1 MTIVLAFAAAFGLSY
16 LGTRL
21 LLRHAS
27 AGAFADIPN
36 ARSSHD
42 RPKPR
47 FGGIAIV
54 GAFMATFA
62 VLCVFDPIV
71 RPFIPLTIGAII
83 LFAAG
88 IADDW
93 RGLGVVAR
101 LAVQCAAAAVA
112 MATGTLL
119 DHITLPGAH
128 TIHFGWF
135 AYPLTLFVFL
145 ASINFYN
152 FVDGID
158 GLAAGGAFI
167 AGGFLAAIALMVH
180 QPALAVVAALAS
192 ASALGFLQYNFPPSR
207 LFMGD
212 GGSTFFGYIFAG
224 LAITG
229 ARLEPGIP
237 VFIPVLLLA
246 SLYVDAA
253 LTIVRRLSRG
263 EKVFQPHR
271 THYYQR
277 LLQLGFN
284 HKQVTLVEYLIMV
297 LLGVSAVLYMRAGG
311 LFAPFAIAAWI
322 TLFTLAI
329 LKIGALER
337 GDRMFWERR
346 TLLLITADTAAI
358 VAAYLGAYF
367 LRMNFHF
374 TEPEGRAVLRALP
387 IVLVVRSACFF
398 WYGLYRSMWRYT
410 GVSDVVRVIKA
421 VSAGSAVILA
431 SVVLLYRFI
440 AFPRTLFV
448 IEYFLLILFV
458 LGARFSTRL
467 FHEIGRESESGSAR
481 RFGIIGAGDAG
492 ERALRELRA
501 GGPSATVA
509 CFIDDDPRR
518 VGLMVHGVP
527 IEGPGSRLDEIA
539 KRHRLHALVYALTD
553 HDESVAAAWVAR
565 AHGAE
570 LPLER
575 APGGADVTDEPQA
588 IMLDRVVRV
597 LGRPD
602 SSPSM
607 RAQTALRGRRVLVTH
622 GGERIGAS
630 LLTSLRLLG
639 AVPVMHFDGARERA
653 LADMHSVGTCTGSL
667 LSDADAL
674 MEAAMPDVVLH
685 AVTVEPV
692 GGLNDRA
699 FAWEHLVRE
708 TAVLAQAVWKRPGCR
723 LVIAANWGHV
733 RAAESASHMAA
744 LMEAVVLNRAGAEPA
759 AIVRLP
765 RVLTAE
771 QVATSQAAMSRV
783 SYDLLENEAAG
794 LVIEIAAGAFRGIYV
809 PAPRPEIGLTVAREA
824 ALRVHAPNAGD
835 EAALRRASAA
845 ASTVV
850 FPPEHL
856 DECGVDNGR
865 RVLSPLFPASDPFRH
880 VVMSGELDPGSE
892 ERDEWVRAVEGLLRH
907 RAFSGA
913 GPDRTA

>member
-1 MTIVLAFAAAFGLSY
+1 MMIVLAFAAAFGLSY

-21 LLRHAS
+21 LLRHA
-27 AGAFADIPN
+27 APGAFADIPN

-54 GAFMATFA
+54 SAFVATFA
-62 VLCVFDPIV
+62 AVCVFEPAARAFV
-71 RPFIPLTIGAII
+71 PLAAGAII

-93 RGLGVVAR
+93 KGLTVSAR

-119 DHITLPGAH
+119 DHVTFPGAH

-135 AYPLTLFVFL
+135 AYPLTLFVFI

-167 AGGFLAAIALMVH
+167 AGGFFAAIALMVQ
-180 QPALAVVAALAS
+180 QPALALVSAIAS

-224 LAITG
+224 LAISG

-237 VFIPVLLLA
+237 IFIPLILLS

-284 HKQVTLVEYLIMV
+284 HKQVTLVEYLIMA

-311 LFAPFAIAAWI
+311 LFAPFVLAAWL

-346 TLLLITADTAAI
+346 TMLLITADTVAI

-374 TEPEGRAVLRALP
+374 TEPEGKAVLRALP

-398 WYGLYRSMWRYT
+398 KYGLYRSMWRYT
-410 GVSDVVRVIKA
+410 GVSDVIRAIKA
-421 VSAGSAVILA
+421 VTAGSALILA

-467 FHEIGRESESGSAR
+467 FHEFGREPQGNAVR
-481 RFGIIGAGDAG
+481 RYGIIGAGDAG

-501 GGPSATVA
+501 GGPSSAVG
-509 CFIDDDPRR
+509 CFIDDDARR

-527 IEGPGSRLDEIA
+527 IEGPGSRLVDIA
-539 KRHRLHALVYALTD
+539 RRHRLHALVYALPD
-553 HDESVAAAWVAR
+553 RDESIAAAWVAR
-565 AHGAE
+565 AHEAGV
-570 LPLER
+570 PLER
-575 APGGADVTDEPQA
+575 APGGADVIEEPQA
-588 IMLDRVVRV
+588 IMLDRVVRG
-597 LGRPD
+597 LERPEL
-602 SSPSM
+602 SPSS
-607 RAQTALRGRRVLVTH
+607 RAQTTLRGRRVLVTH

-639 AVPVMHFDGARERA
+639 AIPVMHFDGARERA
-653 LADMHSVGTCTGSL
+653 LASLHSVGTCTGSL

-674 MEAAMPDVVLH
+674 IETTMPDVVLH
-685 AVTVEPV
+685 AVTVEPL
-692 GGLNDRA
+692 GGLNDRS

-723 LVIAANWGHV
+723 LVIAAHWGHV
-733 RAAESASHMAA
+733 RAAEAASHMAA

-759 AIVRLP
+759 AVVRLP
-765 RVLTAE
+765 RVLTAT
-771 QVATSQAAMSRV
+771 QIASAQATTSRV
-783 SYDLLENEAAG
+783 GYDLLENEAAN

-809 PAPRPEIGLTVAREA
+809 PAPRSEFGLAAAREA
-824 ALRVHAPNAGD
+824 ALAWQADGAAHAGS
-835 EAALRRASAA
+835 RRGAAA

-856 DECGVDNGR
+856 DECGVDGGR
-865 RVLSPLFPASDPFRH
+865 RVLSPLFPAADPFRH
-880 VVMSGELDPGSE
+880 GVMSGTLDPGAA
-892 ERDEWVRAVEGLLRH
+892 ERDEWVRAVESLLRH

-913 GPDRTA
+913 EPDRTA

>member
-1 MTIVLAFAAAFGLSY
+1 MMIVLAFAAAFGLSY

-21 LLRHAS
+21 LLRHA
-27 AGAFADIPN
+27 GTEAFADIPN

-54 GAFMATFA
+54 GAFVVTFA
-62 VLCVFDPIV
+62 GLCLFEPAA
-71 RPFIPLTIGAII
+71 RAFIPLAAGALI

-93 RGLGVVAR
+93 KGLGVTTR
-101 LAVQCAAAAVA
+101 LLVQCAAAVVA
-112 MATGTLL
+112 IATGTLL
-119 DHITLPGAH
+119 DHVSLPGGH

-135 AYPLTLFVFL
+135 SYPLTLFVFL

-167 AGGFLAAIALMVH
+167 AGGFFAAIALMVH
-180 QPALAVVAALAS
+180 QPALAAVAAIAS

-212 GGSTFFGYIFAG
+212 GGSTFFGYCFAG

-229 ARLEPGIP
+229 ARLDPGIP
-237 VFIPVLLLA
+237 VFIPLLLLS

-263 EKVFQPHR
+263 ERVFQPHR

-311 LFAPFAIAAWI
+311 LFAPFALAAWL

-346 TLLLITADTAAI
+346 TLLLISADTVAI

-374 TEPEGRAVLRALP
+374 TEPEGKAVLRALP

-398 WYGLYRSMWRYT
+398 KYGLYRSMWRYT

-421 VSAGSAVILA
+421 VTAGSAVILA
-431 SVVLLYRFI
+431 SVVLLYRFV

-448 IEYFLLILFV
+448 IEYFLLILFL
-458 LGARFSTRL
+458 LGVRFSTRL
-467 FHEIGRESESGSAR
+467 FHEIGREPEGGVQR
-481 RFGIIGAGDAG
+481 RYGIIGAGDAG
-492 ERALRELRA
+492 ERALRELRS
-501 GGPSATVA
+501 GGASATVA

-527 IEGPGSRLDEIA
+527 IAGPGSRLDEIA
-539 KRHRLHALVYALTD
+539 KRHRLHALVYALPE
-553 HDESVAAAWVAR
+553 HDESVAAAWVVRAR
-565 AHGAE
+565 DAGV
-570 LPLER
+570 PLER
-575 APGGADVTDEPQA
+575 VPGGADVTGEPHT

-597 LGRPD
+597 LGRPGP
-602 SSPSM
+602 SPSA
-607 RAQTALRGRRVLVTH
+607 RAQTTLRGRRVLVTH
-622 GGERIGAS
+622 GGERIGPS
-630 LLTSLRLLG
+630 LLTELRLLG
-639 AVPVMHFDGARERA
+639 AIPVMHFDGARERA
-653 LADMHSVGTCTGSL
+653 LADLHSVGTCTGSL
-667 LSDADAL
+667 LADADAI
-674 MEAAMPDVVLH
+674 METAMPDVVLH
-685 AVTVEPV
+685 VVTVEPV
-692 GGLNDRA
+692 GGLNDQS

-708 TAVLAQAVWKRPGCR
+708 TVVLALSVWKRPGCR
-723 LVIAANWGHV
+723 LVVAANWGHV
-733 RAAESASHMAA
+733 RAAETASHMAA

-759 AIVRLP
+759 AVVRLP
-765 RVLTAE
+765 RVLTAA
-771 QVATSQAAMSRV
+771 QIATAQTTMSRV
-783 SYDLLENEAAG
+783 GYDLLENEAAN

-809 PAPRPEIGLTVAREA
+809 PAPQAEFGLTSAREA
-824 ALRVHAPNAGD
+824 ALQLQPQGATG
-835 EAALRRASAA
+835 AASRRAQAA
-845 ASTVV
+845 SSTVV

-856 DECGVDNGR
+856 DECGVDGGR
-865 RVLSPLFPASDPFRH
+865 RVLSPLFPAADPFRH
-880 VVMSGELDPGSE
+880 GVMSGALDLGQQ
-892 ERDEWVRAVEGLLRH
+892 EREEWVRAVGSLLRH
-907 RAFSGA
+907 RALSGA